1 MLEFLNNIMVWI
13 VAFFA
18 SAILNILLLV
28 VFFIIRFKTHA
39 LIELRAL
46 VKKTPISLFFSDGKL
61 FDMKANPIEANT
73 TTDKDYGLFT
83 RHEGNSYISKRTGKI
98 VDVYDTGFTP
108 GLNINA
114 AETVSYLKEMGES
127 DSDIQKLMTSLANGE
142 LSENTEINAI
152 RKNINLNHLKQY
164 ENYVEP
170 HNQEAL
176 IEKKLAKKLRS
187 AGVQNGMS
195 VALIF
200 IAIFGAIVMG
210 AILLNIM
217 G

>member
-13 VAFFA
+13 IAFFA

-83 RHEGNSYISKRTGKI
+83 RNEGNSYISKRTGKI
-98 VDVYDTGFTP
+98 VDVYDTGLAP
-108 GLNINA
+108 GLNIKA

-127 DSDIQKLMTSLANGE
+127 DSDIQELMKSLANGE